1 MSRQELSNEELK
13 ELIASNTESIA
24 NVIKATAANT
34 KSIEILGNKIEVLG
48 NKIEILG
55 NKIDKYIEATRKDIG
70 DLIHITR
77 QLAIRVEEVTPTSK
91 GGGNMHTAE
100 PLKQVAKQNN
110 S

>member
-1 MSRQELSNEELK
+1 MSRRELSNEELK

-24 NVIKATAANT
+24 NVINATAANT
-34 KSIEILGNKIEVLG
+34 KSIEILG

>member
-34 KSIEILGNKIEVLG
+34 KSIEILG

-100 PLKQVAKQNN
+100 PLQQVAKQNN

>member
-34 KSIEILGNKIEVLG
+34 KSIEILG

-91 GGGNMHTAE
+91 GRGNMHTAE

>member
-1 MSRQELSNEELK
+1 MEDNMSRQELSNEELK

-34 KSIEILGNKIEVLG
+34 KSIEILG

>member
-34 KSIEILGNKIEVLG
+34 KSIEILG